1 MISAL
6 WGFLWANRRIFGPL
20 ALAVAVLL
28 IGLYLRHVWIKQGRD
43 QCRMQYAAA
52 QAEASRK
59 ARTDRERIEHETAL
73 MSDDAVDAD
82 LVRLGIMR
90 PPSAR

>member
-1 MISAL
+1 MINAL

-20 ALAVAVLL
+20 VLAVAVLAG
-28 IGLYLRHVWIKQGRD
+28 GLYLKFVWVKQGKE
-43 QCRMQYAAA
+43 QCRAEYANLMIEEQNRALK
-52 QAEASRK
+52 SK
-59 ARTDRERIEHETAL
+59 ERIEHETAL